1 MEATALSVGK
11 SVLNGA
17 LGYAKSA
24 FAEEVALQLGIQ
36 RDHAFVADELEMMQ
50 SFMMEAHEERDDN
63 KVVKTWVKQVRD
75 TAYDVEDSLQD
86 FAVRVERPSWWRF
99 PRKLLERRRVAKKMK
114 ELRAK
119 VEDVSQ
125 RNVRYRLIKGSGSKA
140 TAATVQ
146 SSIIA
151 AAIFGVDDARRAAKE
166 NQRVDLVQ
174 LINKEDDDLRVIAV
188 WGTGGDIGQTS
199 IIRAAYK
206 NPDTQR
212 KFPSR
217 AWVRV
222 THPFSSEGFVRSLV
236 NQFLAVEGF
245 KDILDTE
252 KTAHDLV
259 QEFDGYVKEKRF
271 LIVLTNLCTIEE
283 WDQIEKCLPNNN
295 KGSRIIVSTTQVEV
309 ASLCAGQ
316 DSQASELKQLSADH
330 TLYAFY
336 DKGSQNEMVS
346 VDPVSSSDVATT
358 NTTTQTVAP
367 SEITEDQCKDVDE
380 TKVDK
385 KSLTRIK
392 TGVGSLEESQLIG
405 REKEI
410 SKIIGLI
417 SNKASQQSQVIS
429 VWGMGGLG
437 KTTLANGI
445 YQSPKLSDMFE
456 KYAFATIM
464 RPFNPADLLRSLV
477 RRLQEES
484 SKKEELLNNR
494 PSKTKS
500 LQGLTKELKR
510 LLEKKSCLIV
520 LDDLSSIEEWDHIIQ
535 GFSWMEKT
543 TQIIVTTREES
554 IAKHC
559 SGKYGIVHNLE
570 ILKEEDALNLF
581 SLKVFGKAAD
591 FVKQN
596 PEFVEEANQN
606 LKKYGGLPLVKATDL
621 IKKNPEL
628 FEETK
633 KILKKCGGLPLAIVT
648 IGGYLASRPKTR
660 AEWRKLN
667 ENISAELEMNPE
679 LGMIRTVLQT
689 SYDGLPYELKSCFLY
704 LSIFPEDHIIS
715 QRRLVH
721 RWTVEGYSHE
731 RRGKSANEMAENYFT
746 QLKYRSMILP
756 FQQSVR
762 SRKSID
768 SCKVHDLI
776 RDIAISKSME
786 ENLVFRLE
794 EGCGLST
801 HGAIRHLAISS
812 NWKGD
817 QSELERIVDLSR
829 LRSLTVFGEFRP
841 FYISDKMRLLRV
853 LDLEDIDD
861 LKYHQLDHIWKL
873 VHLKYLSLRGCSGI
887 DLLPDLLGNLRQLQ
901 VLDVRGTCI
910 MALPKTIIKLRKLQ
924 YIHAGQGLDYGIGEK
939 YSLTRRCLWGAGLC
953 ATCCAPVL
961 WDIDGPLH
969 KALTRRDAY
978 TFACCVKFPA
988 VMTGVYAERGAMVP
1002 RGTRKLKEL
1011 HTLREVHVGRGNAV
1025 LQDIKMLTGLRKL
1038 GVAGINRKNGPAF
1051 RAAISNLS
1059 RLESLSVSS
1068 AGYPGLRGCLD
1079 AISSP
1084 PENLQSLKLY
1094 GNMETLPQWIKQ
1106 LPHLVK
1112 LKLVCTRL
1120 LEHDDAMEFLGKL
1133 SKLEILS
1140 LSWQSFQGEELR
1152 FRSQQ
1157 TGRAFG
1163 SLRVLMLAYLWGIKS
1178 VKFEEG
1184 IMPKLERLQVRGQ
1197 VNNEIEFSGLEFLQS
1212 INEVHLSV
1220 YIPDCET
1227 RETIEERRQE
1237 ERRKKGELKKKV
1249 QEQLARNRNEPI
1261 LTFDNT
1267 TW

>member
-11 SVLNGA
+11 SVLNGT

-36 RDHAFVADELEMMQ
+36 RDHAFVSDELEMMQ
-50 SFMMEAHEERDDN
+50 SFMMEAHEERDEN

-86 FAVRVERPSWWRF
+86 FAVRVARPSWWRF
-99 PRKLLERRRVAKKMK
+99 PRTLLERRRVAMKMK

-125 RNVRYRLIKGSGSKA
+125 RNVRYRLINGSGSKA
-140 TAATVQ
+140 TAATEQ
-146 SSIIA
+146 SSNIA
-151 AAIFGVDDARRAAKE
+151 AAIFGVDEARRAAKEE

-174 LINKEDDDLRVIAV
+174 LINKEGDDLRVIAV

-206 NPDTQR
+206 NPDTQS

-271 LIVLTNLCTIEE
+271 LIVLTDLCTIEE

-336 DKGSQNEMVS
+336 D
-346 VDPVSSSDVATT
+346 
-358 NTTTQTVAP
+358 
-367 SEITEDQCKDVDE
+367 
-380 TKVDK
+380 
-385 KSLTRIK
+385 
-392 TGVGSLEESQLIG
+392 
-405 REKEI
+405 
-410 SKIIGLI
+410 
-417 SNKASQQSQVIS
+417 
-429 VWGMGGLG
+429 
-437 KTTLANGI
+437 
-445 YQSPKLSDMFE
+445 
-456 KYAFATIM
+456 
-464 RPFNPADLLRSLV
+464 
-477 RRLQEES
+477 
-484 SKKEELLNNR
+484 
-494 PSKTKS
+494 
-500 LQGLTKELKR
+500 
-510 LLEKKSCLIV
+510 
-520 LDDLSSIEEWDHIIQ
+520 
-535 GFSWMEKT
+535 
-543 TQIIVTTREES
+543 
-554 IAKHC
+554 
-559 SGKYGIVHNLE
+559 
-570 ILKEEDALNLF
+570 
-581 SLKVFGKAAD
+581 KVFGKAAD

-633 KILKKCGGLPLAIVT
+633 KILKKCGGLPLAIVA
-648 IGGYLASRPKTR
+648 IGGYLASHPKTR

-776 RDIAISKSME
+776 RDIAISKSVE

-794 EGCGLST
+794 EGCGSST

-901 VLDVRGTCI
+901 VLDVRGTWVL
-910 MALPKTIIKLRKLQ
+910 ALPKTIIKLRKLQ
-924 YIHAGQGLDYGIGEK
+924 YIYAGPKRDYVIEEK
-939 YSLTRRCLWGAGLC
+939 NSLTRRCLWGAGQC
-953 ATCCAPVL
+953 ATCCVPVH
-961 WDIDGPLH
+961 WDID
-969 KALTRRDAY
+969 AC
-978 TFACCVKFPA
+978 TFACCVRFPA
-988 VMTGVYAERGAMVP
+988 VMMGFYEEIGAMVP

-1011 HTLREVHVGRGNAV
+1011 HTLREVNVGRGNAV

-1038 GVAGINRKNGPAF
+1038 GVTGINRKNGPAF
-1051 RAAISNLS
+1051 RAAISKLS

-1068 AGYPGLRGCLD
+1068 SGKPGLHGCLD
-1079 AISSP
+1079 AISPP

-1112 LKLVCTRL
+1112 LKLVSTRL

-1140 LSWQSFQGEELR
+1140 LSRQSFQGEELR

-1163 SLRVLMLAYLWGIKS
+1163 SLRVLMLANMLDIKS
-1178 VKFEEG
+1178 VKFEQG
-1184 IMPKLERLQVRGQ
+1184 IMPKLERLQVTGAA
-1197 VNNEIEFSGLEFLQS
+1197 NNEIGFSGLEFLQS
-1212 INEVHLSV
+1212 INEVQLSV
-1220 YIPDCET
+1220 YISWDYGRIIAAKDTKT
-1227 RETIEERRQE
+1227 REKIEEEERQE
-1237 ERRKKGELKKKV
+1237 QRRKKGELKKKV

-1261 LTFDNT
+1261 LTFDDNT
-1267 TW
+1267 TWW

>member
-36 RDHAFVADELEMMQ
+36 RDHAFVSDELEMMQ

-99 PRKLLERRRVAKKMK
+99 PRTLLERRRVAMKMK

-140 TAATVQ
+140 TAATEL

-151 AAIFGVDDARRAAKE
+151 AAIFGVDDAKE
-166 NQRVDLVQ
+166 ENRRVDLLQ
-174 LINKEDDDLRVIAV
+174 LINKECDDLRVIAV
-188 WGTGGDIGQTS
+188 WGTGGDMGQT
-199 IIRAAYK
+199 
-206 NPDTQR
+206 

-222 THPFSSEGFVRSLV
+222 THPFSSKGFVQSLV

-271 LIVLTNLCTIEE
+271 LIVLTDLCTIEE

-316 DSQASELKQLSADH
+316 DSQASELSNCL
-330 TLYAFY
+330 
-336 DKGSQNEMVS
+336 
-346 VDPVSSSDVATT
+346 P
-358 NTTTQTVAP
+358 
-367 SEITEDQCKDVDE
+367 ITRFMHSM
-380 TKVDK
+380 T
-385 KSLTRIK
+385 
-392 TGVGSLEESQLIG
+392 
-405 REKEI
+405 
-410 SKIIGLI
+410 
-417 SNKASQQSQVIS
+417 
-429 VWGMGGLG
+429 
-437 KTTLANGI
+437 
-445 YQSPKLSDMFE
+445 SDMFE
-456 KYAFATIM
+456 KHAFVTIM

-477 RRLQEES
+477 GRLQEES

-494 PSKTKS
+494 YSKTES
-500 LQGLTKELKR
+500 LAMMGVKNFTKELKR

-535 GFSWMEKT
+535 G
-543 TQIIVTTREES
+543 EES

-559 SGKYGIVHNLE
+559 SGNYGIVHNLE
-570 ILKEEDALNLF
+570 VLKEEDALNLF
-581 SLKVFGKAAD
+581 SLK
-591 FVKQN
+591 
-596 PEFVEEANQN
+596 
-606 LKKYGGLPLVKATDL
+606 ATDL
-621 IKKNPEL
+621 IRKNPEL
-628 FEETK
+628 VEETK

-715 QRRLVH
+715 QRRLVS
-721 RWTVEGYSHE
+721 RWTAEGYSHE
-731 RRGKSANEMAENYFT
+731 RRGKSANVMAENYFT
-746 QLKYRSMILP
+746 ELKYRSMILP

-762 SRKSID
+762 STKSID
-768 SCKVHDLI
+768 PCKVHDLI

-801 HGAIRHLAISS
+801 HGAIRRLAIRS

-817 QSELERIVDLSR
+817 QK
-829 LRSLTVFGEFRP
+829 FRP

-853 LDLEDIDD
+853 LDLEGIDD
-861 LKYHQLDHIWKL
+861 YQKYYIQSHQLDHIWKL
-873 VHLKYLSLRGCSGI
+873 LHLKYLSLRGCFRI
-887 DLLPDLLGNLRQLQ
+887 YLLPDSLGNLRQLQ
-901 VLDVRGTCI
+901 VLDVKGTSV
-910 MALPKTIIKLRKLQ
+910 MALPKTIIMLRKLQ
-924 YIHAGQGLDYGIGEK
+924 YINAGQISDYVTLEK
-939 YSLTRRCLWGAGLC
+939 DSLTRRCLWGARQC
-953 ATCCAPVL
+953 ATCCVPL
-961 WDIDGPLH
+961 LRDIDGSLH
-969 KALTRRDAY
+969 KALTRRDAC
-978 TFACCVKFPA
+978 TFACCVLFPA
-988 VMTGVYAERGAMVP
+988 VMTGVHEERGAMVP

-1011 HTLREVHVGRGNAV
+1011 HTFRGVHVGRGNAV

-1068 AGYPGLRGCLD
+1068 AGKPGLHGCLE
-1079 AISSP
+1079 SLYPP
-1084 PENLQSLKLY
+1084 PENLQSLRLY
-1094 GNMETLPQWIKQ
+1094 GNLETLPKWIKE

-1112 LKLVCTRL
+1112 LKLVSTRL
-1120 LEHDDAMEFLGKL
+1120 LEHDAAMEFLGKM

-1140 LSWQSFQGEELR
+1140 LSRQSFQGEELR

-1163 SLRVLMLAYLWGIKS
+1163 SLRVLMLDIEYIKS

-1184 IMPKLERLQVRGQ
+1184 IMPKLELLQVIGEA
-1197 VNNEIEFSGLEFLQS
+1197 NNEIGFSGLEFLQS
-1212 INEVHLSV
+1212 INEVQLSNNN
-1220 YIPDCET
+1220 
-1227 RETIEERRQE
+1227 
-1237 ERRKKGELKKKV
+1237 GWLKKKI
-1249 QEQLARNRNEPI
+1249 QELLAGNRNEPI
-1261 LTFDNT
+1261 VTVY
-1267 TW
+1267 

>member
-36 RDHAFVADELEMMQ
+36 RDHAFVSDELEMMQ
-50 SFMMEAHEERDDN
+50 SFMMEAHEERNDN
-63 KVVKTWVKQVRD
+63 KVVKIWVKQVRD

-99 PRKLLERRRVAKKMK
+99 PRTLLERRRVAKKMK

-271 LIVLTNLCTIEE
+271 LIVLTDLCTIEE

-346 VDPVSSSDVATT
+346 MDPVSNSDVATT
-358 NTTTQTVAP
+358 STNAQTVAP
-367 SEITEDQCKDVDE
+367 SEITENQCKDVDE
-380 TKVDK
+380 MKVDK
-385 KSLTRIK
+385 KSLTRIR
-392 TGVGSLEESQLIG
+392 TGVGSFEESQLIG

-456 KYAFATIM
+456 KHAFVTIM

-477 RRLQEES
+477 GRLQEES

-494 PSKTKS
+494 PSKTES
-500 LQGLTKELKR
+500 LAMMGVEALTKELKR

-543 TQIIVTTREES
+543 TRIIVTTREES

-570 ILKEEDALNLF
+570 VLKEEDALNLF
-581 SLKVFGKAAD
+581 SL
-591 FVKQN
+591 
-596 PEFVEEANQN
+596 
-606 LKKYGGLPLVKATDL
+606 
-621 IKKNPEL
+621 KNPEL

-715 QRRLVH
+715 QRRLVR
-721 RWTVEGYSHE
+721 RWTAEGYSHE

-746 QLKYRSMILP
+746 ELKYRSMILP
-756 FQQSVR
+756 VQKSVC

-776 RDIAISKSME
+776 REIAISKSME

-829 LRSLTVFGEFRP
+829 LRSLTIFGGFRP

-853 LDLEDIDD
+853 LDLEGIW
-861 LKYHQLDHIWKL
+861 LEYHQLDHIWKL
-873 VHLKYLSLRGCSGI
+873 LHLKYLSLRGCIGI
-887 DLLPDLLGNLRQLQ
+887 DLLPDSLGNLRQLQ
-901 VLDVRGTCI
+901 VLDVRGTNV

-924 YIHAGQGLDYGIGEK
+924 YIHAGWKISYVIEEK
-939 YSLTRRCLWGAGLC
+939 DSLTRRCLWGAGQC
-953 ATCCAPVL
+953 ATCCVPVL
-961 WDIDGPLH
+961 GDIDGPLH
-969 KALTRRDAY
+969 KALTRRDAC
-978 TFACCVKFPA
+978 TFACCVRFPA
-988 VMTGVYAERGAMVP
+988 VMMGFVEESGAMVP

-1011 HTLREVHVGRGNAV
+1011 HTLREVNVGRGNAV

-1038 GVAGINRKNGPAF
+1038 GVTGINRKNGPVF
-1051 RAAISNLS
+1051 RAAISKLS

-1068 AGYPGLRGCLD
+1068 SGKPGLHGCLD
-1079 AISSP
+1079 AISPP

-1094 GNMETLPQWIKQ
+1094 GNTETLPQWIKL

-1112 LKLVCTRL
+1112 LKLVSTRL

-1140 LSWQSFQGEELR
+1140 LSRQSFQGEELR

-1163 SLRVLMLAYLWGIKS
+1163 SLRVLMLTNIRYIKS

-1184 IMPKLERLQVRGQ
+1184 IMPKLERLQVRGV
-1197 VNNEIEFSGLEFLQS
+1197 VNNEIGFSGLDILQS
-1212 INEVHLSV
+1212 INEVQLSV
-1220 YIPDCET
+1220 YIPWDKERIIAAKDPKT
-1227 RETIEERRQE
+1227 REKIEEEERQE
-1237 ERRKKGELKKKV
+1237 QRRKKGELKKKV

-1261 LTFDNT
+1261 LTFDNIYLG
-1267 TW
+1267 

>member
-11 SVLNGA
+11 SVLNGT

-36 RDHAFVADELEMMQ
+36 RDHAFVSDELEMMQ
-50 SFMMEAHEERDDN
+50 SFMMEAHEERDEN

-86 FAVRVERPSWWRF
+86 FAVRVARPSWWRF
-99 PRKLLERRRVAKKMK
+99 PRTLLERRRVAMKMK

-125 RNVRYRLIKGSGSKA
+125 RNVRYRLINGSGSKA
-140 TAATVQ
+140 TAATEQ
-146 SSIIA
+146 SSNIA
-151 AAIFGVDDARRAAKE
+151 AAIFGVDEARRAAKEE

-174 LINKEDDDLRVIAV
+174 LINKEGDDLRVIAV

-206 NPDTQR
+206 NPDTQS

-271 LIVLTNLCTIEE
+271 LIVLTDLCTIEE

-346 VDPVSSSDVATT
+346 MDPVSNLDVATT
-358 NTTTQTVAP
+358 STNAQTVAP
-367 SEITEDQCKDVDE
+367 SEITENQCKDVDE
-380 TKVDK
+380 MKVDK
-385 KSLTRIK
+385 KSLTRIR

-405 REKEI
+405 REKQI

-417 SNKASQQSQVIS
+417 SNKTSQQSQVIS

-445 YQSPKLSDMFE
+445 YQSPKLIDMFE
-456 KYAFATIM
+456 KHAFVTIM
-464 RPFNPADLLRSLV
+464 RPFNLADLLRSLV
-477 RRLQEES
+477 GRLQEES

-494 PSKTKS
+494 PSKTES
-500 LQGLTKELKR
+500 LAMMGVEALTKELKR

-543 TQIIVTTREES
+543 TRIIVTTREES

-570 ILKEEDALNLF
+570 VLKEEDALNLF

-633 KILKKCGGLPLAIVT
+633 KILKKCGGLPLAIVA
-648 IGGYLASRPKTR
+648 IGGYLASHPKTR

-776 RDIAISKSME
+776 RDIAISKSVE

-794 EGCGLST
+794 EGCGSST

-901 VLDVRGTCI
+901 VLDVRGTWVL
-910 MALPKTIIKLRKLQ
+910 ALPKTIIKLRKLQ
-924 YIHAGQGLDYGIGEK
+924 YIYAGPKRDYVIEEK
-939 YSLTRRCLWGAGLC
+939 NSLTRRCLWGAGQC
-953 ATCCAPVL
+953 ATCCVPVH
-961 WDIDGPLH
+961 WDID
-969 KALTRRDAY
+969 AC
-978 TFACCVKFPA
+978 TFACCVRFPA
-988 VMTGVYAERGAMVP
+988 VMMGFYEEIGAMVP

-1011 HTLREVHVGRGNAV
+1011 HTLREVNVGRGNAV

-1038 GVAGINRKNGPAF
+1038 GVTGINRKNGPAF
-1051 RAAISNLS
+1051 RAAISKLS

-1068 AGYPGLRGCLD
+1068 SGKPGLHGCLD
-1079 AISSP
+1079 AISPP

-1112 LKLVCTRL
+1112 LKL
-1120 LEHDDAMEFLGKL
+1120 
-1133 SKLEILS
+1133 
-1140 LSWQSFQGEELR
+1140 GEELR

-1163 SLRVLMLAYLWGIKS
+1163 SLRVLMLANMLDIKS
-1178 VKFEEG
+1178 VKFEQG
-1184 IMPKLERLQVRGQ
+1184 IMPKLERLQVTGAA
-1197 VNNEIEFSGLEFLQS
+1197 NNEIGFSGLEFLQS
-1212 INEVHLSV
+1212 INEVQLSV
-1220 YIPDCET
+1220 YISWDYGRIIAAKDTKT
-1227 RETIEERRQE
+1227 REKIEEEERQE
-1237 ERRKKGELKKKV
+1237 QRRKKGELKKKV

-1261 LTFDNT
+1261 LTFDDNT
-1267 TW
+1267 TWW

>member
-36 RDHAFVADELEMMQ
+36 RDHAFVSDELEMMQ

-99 PRKLLERRRVAKKMK
+99 PRTLLERRRVAMKMK

-140 TAATVQ
+140 TAATEL

-151 AAIFGVDDARRAAKE
+151 AAIFGVDDAKE
-166 NQRVDLVQ
+166 ENRRVDLLQ
-174 LINKEDDDLRVIAV
+174 LINKECDDLRVIAV
-188 WGTGGDIGQTS
+188 WGTGGDMGQT
-199 IIRAAYK
+199 
-206 NPDTQR
+206 

-222 THPFSSEGFVRSLV
+222 THPFSSKGFVQSLV

-271 LIVLTNLCTIEE
+271 LIVLTDLCTIEE

-316 DSQASELKQLSADH
+316 DSQASELSNCTHNLKKITTRRRSL
-330 TLYAFY
+330 
-336 DKGSQNEMVS
+336 KVSQNEMVS
-346 VDPVSSSDVATT
+346 VDPVSSPDVVTAST
-358 NTTTQTVAP
+358 NAQTVAP
-367 SEITEDQCKDVDE
+367 SEITEDQCKNVDE

-385 KSLTRIK
+385 KSLTRIRA
-392 TGVGSLEESQLIG
+392 GV
-405 REKEI
+405 
-410 SKIIGLI
+410 GLI
-417 SNKASQQSQVIS
+417 SNKASQQCQVIS
-429 VWGMGGLG
+429 IWGMGGLE

-445 YQSPKLSDMFE
+445 YQSPKL
-456 KYAFATIM
+456 
-464 RPFNPADLLRSLV
+464 NLLRSLV
-477 RRLQEES
+477 GRLQEES

-494 PSKTKS
+494 YSKTES
-500 LQGLTKELKR
+500 LAMMGVKNFTKELKR

-535 GFSWMEKT
+535 G
-543 TQIIVTTREES
+543 EES

-559 SGKYGIVHNLE
+559 SGNYGIVHNLE
-570 ILKEEDALNLF
+570 VLKEEDALNLF
-581 SLKVFGKAAD
+581 SLK
-591 FVKQN
+591 
-596 PEFVEEANQN
+596 
-606 LKKYGGLPLVKATDL
+606 ATDL
-621 IKKNPEL
+621 IRKNPEL
-628 FEETK
+628 VEETK

-715 QRRLVH
+715 QRRLVS
-721 RWTVEGYSHE
+721 RWTAEGYSHE
-731 RRGKSANEMAENYFT
+731 RRGKSANVMAENYFT
-746 QLKYRSMILP
+746 ELKYRSMILP

-762 SRKSID
+762 STKSID
-768 SCKVHDLI
+768 PCKVHDLI

-801 HGAIRHLAISS
+801 HGAIRRLAIRS

-817 QSELERIVDLSR
+817 QSELERIVD
-829 LRSLTVFGEFRP
+829 VP

-853 LDLEDIDD
+853 LDLEGIDD
-861 LKYHQLDHIWKL
+861 YQKYYIQSHQLDHIWKL
-873 VHLKYLSLRGCSGI
+873 LHLKYLSLRGCFRI
-887 DLLPDLLGNLRQLQ
+887 YLLPDSLGNLRQLQ
-901 VLDVRGTCI
+901 VLDVKGTSV
-910 MALPKTIIKLRKLQ
+910 MALPKTIIMLRKLQ
-924 YIHAGQGLDYGIGEK
+924 YINAGQISDYVTLEK
-939 YSLTRRCLWGAGLC
+939 DSLTRRCLWGARQC
-953 ATCCAPVL
+953 ATCCVPL
-961 WDIDGPLH
+961 LRDIDGSLH
-969 KALTRRDAY
+969 KALTRRDAC
-978 TFACCVKFPA
+978 TFACCVLFPA
-988 VMTGVYAERGAMVP
+988 VMTGVHEERGAMVP

-1011 HTLREVHVGRGNAV
+1011 HTFRGVHVGRGNAV

-1068 AGYPGLRGCLD
+1068 AGKPGLHGCLE
-1079 AISSP
+1079 SLYPP
-1084 PENLQSLKLY
+1084 PENLQSLRLY
-1094 GNMETLPQWIKQ
+1094 GNLETLPKWIKE

-1112 LKLVCTRL
+1112 LKLVSTRL
-1120 LEHDDAMEFLGKL
+1120 LEHDAAMEFLGKM

-1140 LSWQSFQGEELR
+1140 LSRQSFQGEELR

-1163 SLRVLMLAYLWGIKS
+1163 SLRVLMLDIEYIKS

-1184 IMPKLERLQVRGQ
+1184 IMPKLELLQVIGEA
-1197 VNNEIEFSGLEFLQS
+1197 NNEIGFSGLEFLQS
-1212 INEVHLSV
+1212 INEVQLSNNN
-1220 YIPDCET
+1220 
-1227 RETIEERRQE
+1227 
-1237 ERRKKGELKKKV
+1237 GWLKKKI
-1249 QEQLARNRNEPI
+1249 QELLAGNRNEPI
-1261 LTFDNT
+1261 VTVY
-1267 TW
+1267 